1 MTKLRIQVALFMFVL
16 FAAMAVC
23 SNASSSGTV
32 ARGQADT
39 RSSFTDKAVVLTAD
53 GTDPVPKPPSPHS
66 LVGLT
71 A

>member
-1 MTKLRIQVALFMFVL
+1 MTKLRIQVALYMFVL
-16 FAAMAVC
+16 SATVAVF
-23 SNASSSGTV
+23 SNAGSTGTV

-53 GTDPVPKPPSPHS
+53 GGDPVPKPTPP
-66 LVGLT
+66 LAVGLT

>member
-16 FAAMAVC
+16 SAAVAVF
-23 SNASSSGTV
+23 SNALT
-32 ARGQADT
+32 RGQADT

-53 GTDPVPKPPSPHS
+53 GGDPVPKPPTALSR
-66 LVGLT
+66 VGLT

>member
-16 FAAMAVC
+16 SAAVAVF
-23 SNASSSGTV
+23 SNALSNGTV
-32 ARGQADT
+32 TRGQADA

-53 GTDPVPKPPSPHS
+53 GTDPVPKPPKPTLS
-66 LVGLT
+66 VGLT

>member
-1 MTKLRIQVALFMFVL
+1 MTKPRIQGALYL
-16 FAAMAVC
+16 FLLSAAMAVC
-23 SNASSSGTV
+23 SNAGSSGTG

-53 GTDPVPKPPSPHS
+53 GGDPVPKPPTP
-66 LVGLT
+66 LPLGLT

>member
-16 FAAMAVC
+16 SAAVAVF
-23 SNASSSGTV
+23 SNSGSSGTV
-32 ARGQADT
+32 T
-39 RSSFTDKAVVLTAD
+39 RSQANTRPSFTDKAVVLTAD
-53 GTDPVPKPPSPHS
+53 GTDPVPRPPTSLF

>member
-16 FAAMAVC
+16 SAAMAVF
-23 SNASSSGTV
+23 SNASSRGAV

-53 GTDPVPKPPSPHS
+53 GGDPVPKPPTQVS

>member
-16 FAAMAVC
+16 SAAVAVF
-23 SNASSSGTV
+23 SNAGSSGTV

-53 GTDPVPKPPSPHS
+53 GGDPVPKPPTQVS

>member
-16 FAAMAVC
+16 AAAVAVF
-23 SNASSSGTV
+23 SNAGTSETIT
-32 ARGQADT
+32 RSQANT
-39 RSSFTDKAVVLTAD
+39 RSSFSDKAVVLTAD
-53 GTDPVPKPPSPHS
+53 GGDPVPRPPTALS